1 MNPCH
6 LSALAS
12 TLIVLGAFIP
22 QSCPAEV
29 MLASPF
35 TDHAVLQRS
44 RPVPIWGHATPGEAI
59 TVRFRGQSHQTVT
72 AADGRW
78 SVALDPMPA
87 DAEGRDLFVT
97 GKNTVVLN
105 DVVVGEVWLASGQS
119 NMEFPL
125 NQALHGKDETAAATF
140 PLIRH
145 LKIEHSPSDSPVDRV
160 KTSGWQPSIPETA
173 ANFSAVGYFF
183 ARELAAKLNVPIGII
198 NSSWGGTPIESWTAE
213 PVLRTTKAW
222 AGFDARWQEAL
233 KIFPQKLAEYPALD
247 IAWRKAEAESR
258 TTGKPLLLPWPH
270 PPVGPGTA
278 YAPGAL
284 FNGMI
289 APIAPYALR
298 GALWYQGESNADH
311 AGEYAE
317 LFPAMIRD
325 WRKQWGQGDFP
336 FLFVQLPNYANGN
349 PTARDWAALREAQNA
364 ALKLRHVGA
373 AIAIDVGDASDIH
386 PSNKQPVGLR
396 LALLAE
402 EKTYDLSVES
412 SGPVFKSAER
422 DGSTMRVKFSHAQGL
437 RSRTPKVTGFE
448 IAGADKIFHPATAK
462 LNGKSVIASAVEV
475 PEPVAVRYA
484 WTNNPAAS
492 LFNREG
498 LPAAPFRSDA
508 W

>member
-1 MNPCH
+1 MNPCPH
-6 LSALAS
+6 SLLA
-12 TLIVLGAFIP
+12 TFLVVLGVLSP
-22 QSCPAEV
+22 VSLHAEV
-29 MLASPF
+29 TLASPF

-44 RPVPIWGHATPGEAI
+44 RPVPIWGHAAPGEAI

-72 AADGRW
+72 APDGRW

-119 NMEFPL
+119 NMEFQL
-125 NQALHGKDETAAATF
+125 NLALHGKDETAAATF

-145 LKIEHSPSDSPVDRV
+145 LKIEHAPSDLPVDTV
-160 KTSGWQPSIPETA
+160 KTNGWQTSIPETA

-183 ARELAAKLNVPIGII
+183 ARELALKLKVPVGII

-222 AGFDARWQEAL
+222 PSFDARWQESL
-233 KIFPQKLAEYPALD
+233 KVFPQELAKYPALD
-247 IAWRKAEAESR
+247 TAWRKAEAESR
-258 TTGKPLLLPWPH
+258 ATGAPLLLPWPH

-278 YAPGAL
+278 YAPGGL

-289 APIAPYALR
+289 APLIPYALR

-311 AGEYAE
+311 AREYAE
-317 LFPAMIRD
+317 LLPAMIRD
-325 WRKQWGQGDFP
+325 WRKQWKQGDFP

-349 PTARDWAALREAQNA
+349 PTGRDWAELREAQTA
-364 ALKLRHVGA
+364 ALKLKNVGGA
-373 AIAIDVGDASDIH
+373 VTIDVGDADNIH
-386 PSNKQPVGLR
+386 PINKQPVGLR

-402 EKTYDLSVES
+402 DKTYDLSVES
-412 SGPVFKSAER
+412 SGPVFKFAER
-422 DGSTMRVKFSHAQGL
+422 EGATMRVKFSHAQGL
-437 RSRTPKVTGFE
+437 RSRTATVTGFE
-448 IAGADKIFHPATAK
+448 VAGADKIFHPATAK
-462 LNGKSVIASAVEV
+462 LDGKSVLVSAAEV

-492 LFNREG
+492 LFNRDG
-498 LPAAPFRSDA
+498 LPAAPFRSDT